1 MAIVRVSQF
10 MVNVMAFWGE
20 ASLAFES
27 DQQNRV
33 GLAREILSLESRETM
48 AQVAPLEDG
57 VSGNQFYPTL
67 SVCCA
72 FGLCLLNTYNASFKS
87 AYNSHNFPIK
97 IVL

>member
-20 ASLAFES
+20 ASRAFES
-27 DQQNRV
+27 DQQTRV

-48 AQVAPLEDG
+48 AQVAPVEDG
-57 VSGNQFYPTL
+57 VSGDQFYPIL

-72 FGLCLLNTYNASFKS
+72 VGFSLINTYNASFKS
-87 AYNSHNFPIK
+87 DYNHITFQSK
-97 IVL
+97 

>member
-33 GLAREILSLESRETM
+33 GLAREILFTRETM
-48 AQVAPLEDG
+48 AQVAPVEDG
-57 VSGNQFYPTL
+57 VSGDKFYPTL

-72 FGLCLLNTYNASFKS
+72 FGFSLLINT
-87 AYNSHNFPIK
+87 
-97 IVL
+97 

>member
-48 AQVAPLEDG
+48 AQVVPVEDG

-67 SVCCA
+67 SVSCA
-72 FGLCLLNTYNASFKS
+72 FGFRLIKTYYASFKS

-97 IVL
+97 VVL